1 VGRGS
6 LDQRDGGITDWRPGG
21 FPAYARPKTPA
32 EPMDDPPANAVTRLL
47 LAWSDGDPAAR
58 DALLPLVYPE
68 LRRVARQRL
77 RHERPGH
84 TLQPTALVHEA
95 YMKLVGLRRM
105 RWQDRAHFFAV
116 ASRLMRRILVDHARR
131 RAAAKRGGG
140 RSALTLRGGEGG
152 SPETELDLL
161 ALDEALARLAVLD
174 PRQERLTDLRFFAG
188 LDVEETAEVLGVSPA
203 TVKRE
208 WRTAKAWLYRE
219 LRGGA

>member
-1 VGRGS
+1 
-6 LDQRDGGITDWRPGG
+6 
-21 FPAYARPKTPA
+21 
-32 EPMDDPPANAVTRLL
+32 
-47 LAWSDGDPAAR
+47 
-58 DALLPLVYPE
+58 
-68 LRRVARQRL
+68 
-77 RHERPGH
+77 
-84 TLQPTALVHEA
+84 
-95 YMKLVGLRRM
+95 MKLVGLRRM